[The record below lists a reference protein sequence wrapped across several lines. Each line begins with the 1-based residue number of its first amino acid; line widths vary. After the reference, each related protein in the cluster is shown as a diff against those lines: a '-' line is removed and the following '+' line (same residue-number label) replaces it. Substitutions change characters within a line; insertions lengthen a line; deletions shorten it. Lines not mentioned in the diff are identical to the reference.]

1 MKRFLLTAAVALA
14 LVGCANQHQPPPLM
28 THGDPAVDA
37 LNQAVLRIA
46 RAAEQASLADSV
58 KGSENRVT
66 KEFGID
72 LSSVPP
78 ELREPLLLEGGF
90 HGELIVFLKSL
101 TAAVGWSEPVVYGSE
116 PPVPLMVVMSE
127 QRRPPVYWFA
137 DAGYQAADSAEVI
150 VNVALKNVIVTYKQP
165 GNN

>member
-1 MKRFLLTAAVALA
+1 MKRFLLTAVVALM
-14 LVGCANQHQPPPLM
+14 LVGCASNKPQPLM

-46 RAAEQASLADSV
+46 RAAEQASLAESV

-66 KEFGID
+66 KEYGID
-72 LSSVPP
+72 LSSVPS

-101 TAAVGWSEPVVYGSE
+101 TAAVGWHEPVVYGSE
-116 PPVPLMVVMSE
+116 PPAPLMVTMTE
-127 QRRPPVYWFA
+127 QRRPPVYWLA

-150 VNVALKNVIVTYKQP
+150 VNVALRSVIVTYKQP
-165 GNN
+165 GMN